1 MNNVVDWEK
10 KARADMIANRRVVGL
25 GLMPHPSVSAS
36 VRNPR
41 GRHSEQAVPG
51 YVARRGKVQATVSA
65 ERCAAK
71 VGIEQRLN
79 TGSREEIRRKG
90 AGGSSTTGPGGT
102 HIGSVAPGMETSSP
116 WWSFGSDRAKKRR
129 VQCLGA
135 IDIAEKKREERHDIW
150 FNQVK
155 FMHRPREFGGKG
167 DQLGKEKG
175 TNVLSTLLDLCTT

>member
-1 MNNVVDWEK
+1 
-10 KARADMIANRRVVGL
+10 
-25 GLMPHPSVSAS
+25 MPHPSVSAS
-36 VRNPR
+36 VPNPR

-51 YVARRGKVQATVSA
+51 YVARRGKVQATVSP

-116 WWSFGSDRAKKRR
+116 WCSFGSDRAKKWC
-129 VQCLGA
+129 VQCFGA
-135 IDIAEKKREERHDIW
+135 IDIAERKEKKGTIYGLIKLNSW
-150 FNQVK
+150 
-155 FMHRPREFGGKG
+155 HRPREFGGKS

-175 TNVLSTLLDLCTT
+175 TNVLNTLLDLYTT